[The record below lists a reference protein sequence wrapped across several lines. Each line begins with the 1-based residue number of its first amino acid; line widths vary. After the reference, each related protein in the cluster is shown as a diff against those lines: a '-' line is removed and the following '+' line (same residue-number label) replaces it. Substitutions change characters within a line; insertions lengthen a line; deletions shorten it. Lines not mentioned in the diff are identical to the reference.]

1 MTSKTKG
8 ILNNTF
14 NQGMDPLPHK
24 GPINI
29 AQLDVNLL
37 TACPKPW
44 TSSDNN
50 FENKASDM
58 SKRIGILAK
67 SKTVP
72 MENDHKFDLSPEITK
87 QIRIGVVKQA

>member
-1 MTSKTKG
+1 
-8 ILNNTF
+8 
-14 NQGMDPLPHK
+14 MDPLPHR

-67 SKTVP
+67 SRTVP
-72 MENDHKFDLSPEITK
+72 MENDHKFDLSPEKNKTK
-87 QIRIGVVKQA
+87 KDRCSKAGASSVWVSWVLEIFKK